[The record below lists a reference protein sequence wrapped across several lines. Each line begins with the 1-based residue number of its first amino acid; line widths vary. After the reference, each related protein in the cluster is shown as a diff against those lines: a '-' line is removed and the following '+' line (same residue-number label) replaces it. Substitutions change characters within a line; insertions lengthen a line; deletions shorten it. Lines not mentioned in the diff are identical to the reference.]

1 MTEVTITNMPANE
14 LVNDAGQTIAQ
25 AVQFRKMAV
34 VKRIDAIDP
43 IPDADAIEV
52 ATVGGWKVVIKKGD
66 FQAGQLAVYCE
77 IDSWIPTEIA
87 PYLSKGPVPR
97 EYEGI
102 KGERLRTVKLRGQV
116 SQGLLLP
123 VSVAV
128 EKFEDSKYDEGQELS
143 EFFLPGTDVSEMLG
157 IVKYDPPMPASMAG
171 DAKGYFP
178 PFLPKTDQERIQNLT
193 DELAFWQER
202 DFTWE
207 VTEKLDGSS
216 MTVYLNED
224 LFGVCSR
231 NLELKM
237 NPDNTLWKVAIREKL
252 EEKLR
257 TAGGNYALQGELIG
271 EGIQGN
277 KYKAK
282 GQQFYIFDIYWIDK
296 RRYLTPF
303 ERKAF
308 ITARGM
314 AHVPVFQSN
323 FKLTGLTIADLLKK
337 AEAKSVMG
345 VMPSPEQ
352 EGLVFKCNEC
362 EASFKAI
369 SNKFLLKNGD

>member
-1 MTEVTITNMPANE
+1 MTLTPIESVTEI
-14 LVNDAGQTIAQ
+14 LNDEGQTIAQ

-34 VKRIDAIDP
+34 IKRIDAIDP

-66 FQAGQLAVYCE
+66 FQDGQLAVYCE

-87 PYLSKGPVPR
+87 PYLSKGVVPR
-97 EYEGI
+97 EYEGV

-123 VSVAV
+123 MQGFDAY
-128 EKFEDSKYDEGQELS
+128 FEGAGDMLFSEGS
-143 EFFLPGTDVSEMLG
+143 DVSSFLG
-157 IVKYDPPMPASMAG
+157 IVKYEPPMPASMAG

-178 PFLPKTDQERIQNLT
+178 PFLPKTDQERIQNLSA
-193 DELAFWQER
+193 ELAFWQEK

-224 LFGVCSR
+224 QFGVCSR

-237 NPDNTLWKVAIREKL
+237 NPDNSLWKVAIREKL

-257 TAGGNYALQGELIG
+257 ANGGNYALQGELIG

-282 GQQFYIFDIYWIDK
+282 GQQFYIFDIYCIDT
-296 RRYLTPF
+296 RRYLTPT
-303 ERKAF
+303 ERAEFVAKWK
-308 ITARGM
+308 M
-314 AHVPVFQSN
+314 AHVPVFQKA
-323 FKLTGLTIADLLKK
+323 FKLTGVTIADLLQK

-345 VMPSPEQ
+345 VMPTPEQ